1 MVAELPVDSGTFMAA
16 MMLQVVVAGSLL
28 VAMGTC
34 IVYGFFEMRR
44 REQEYEYTMG
54 LNDLPTVTIA
64 TKTGTKY
71 HRKNCQHLLTHV
83 VAGNPGVRNYEPC
96 QDCFPER
103 YTYQEKKERHRWCYG
118 VTAGF
123 VLLTGFVL
131 GSLATVCGMIVGPG
145 TYTFKVKEPWQALG
159 YNVDRNMVKEELA
172 LGDGQTSK
180 DVRRGRRES
189 QKRRERKGTY
199 ETDESELM
207 TTWTSFS
214 ARPNTQQD
222 FSAKRNFNVDTANV
236 DDTAAYTTRNES
248 DYKKERIANNE
259 NQECESLESGYAP
272 RYLVKEVSQEPAVLR
287 EFFRKVESLF
297 HDVVHGLGLELV
309 KLIVCTGTPLGL
321 VTWIVL
327 FRFSHL
333 FFVTVQKRRKLIG
346 MSKVRSKRAKAG
358 TRRNYRALL
367 FMVLIYS
374 NLQAAQGMEEALKQ
388 LAEVSQQTLQGIQT
402 LAEEIRN
409 TAATGTQREAG
420 LAQAFQQTVATVQEQ
435 SSAAQQ
441 ALTAAQQSAVTTMEE
456 IGASLAKAVKERKPG
471 EVELHKLIKAPE
483 AFNPGTWQ
491 EEKSGFNEFKQ
502 RLRIWLGALDD
513 RLVKVMDAV
522 ERNLKDDKA
531 VPMSDLSSEG
541 KEASRKLYSILC
553 SYTKGRPYRVVKH
566 TQDENGMEAYR
577 MLMKEYQPLP
587 L

>member
-44 REQEYEYTMG
+44 REQEYEFTMG

-71 HRKNCQHLLTHV
+71 R
-83 VAGNPGVRNYEPC
+83 
-96 QDCFPER
+96 DCFPER
-103 YTYQEKKERHRWCYG
+103 YTYQEKKERQKWCYG

-159 YNVDRNMVKEELA
+159 YSVEKNMVKDELA
-172 LGDGQTSK
+172 LGDVQTSK

-199 ETDESELM
+199 ESDESELM
-207 TTWTSFS
+207 MTWTSFP

-222 FSAKRNFNVDTANV
+222 FSAKRNFNVDTVNV
-236 DDTAAYTTRNES
+236 DDTTAYMIRNES
-248 DYKKERIANNE
+248 DYKKERSANGE

-297 HDVVHGLGLELV
+297 HDVVHGIGLELV

-327 FRFSHL
+327 IRFSHL
-333 FFVTVQKRRKLIG
+333 FFVTVQKRRKLLG

-358 TRRNYRALL
+358 TRRSYRAL
-367 FMVLIYS
+367 FIVVLIYS
-374 NLQAAQGMEEALKQ
+374 NLQAAQGKEEALKQ

-409 TAATGTQREAG
+409 TAATGSQREAG

-435 SSAAQQ
+435 SKAQQ
-441 ALTAAQQSAVTTMEE
+441 LNRHSLQPSSQQ
-456 IGASLAKAVKERKPG
+456 
-471 EVELHKLIKAPE
+471 
-483 AFNPGTWQ
+483 
-491 EEKSGFNEFKQ
+491 
-502 RLRIWLGALDD
+502 
-513 RLVKVMDAV
+513 
-522 ERNLKDDKA
+522 
-531 VPMSDLSSEG
+531 
-541 KEASRKLYSILC
+541 
-553 SYTKGRPYRVVKH
+553 
-566 TQDENGMEAYR
+566 
-577 MLMKEYQPLP
+577 
-587 L
+587 